1 MKIEIRDSIL
11 KDIKKIS
18 KKEKQKL
25 LTIYDIFTN
34 AQNLTDIQGIKKLK
48 GYENFY
54 RYRIRDY
61 RLGFVVE
68 DNKVI
73 FLRYL
78 HRKDIY
84 KYFP

>member
-1 MKIEIRDSIL
+1 MFL
-11 KDIKKIS
+11 KS
-18 KKEKQKL
+18 
-25 LTIYDIFTN
+25 
-34 AQNLTDIQGIKKLK
+34 QNIADIQGIKKLK

-54 RYRIRDY
+54 RFRVRDY

-68 DNKVI
+68 DDRVV

>member
-18 KKEKQKL
+18 KKEKHKL
-25 LTIYDIFTN
+25 LKIYEAFTN
-34 AQNLTDIQGIKKLK
+34 AQNLADIQGIKKLK

-54 RYRIRDY
+54 RFRIRDY
-61 RLGFVVE
+61 RLGFVIK
-68 DNKVI
+68 DDKVI

-78 HRKDIY
+78 
-84 KYFP
+84 